1 MIPIISSP
9 NVQFMKTLISAIL
22 LFTLALTAQLPAH
35 SQSLP
40 LPPYTLILHYRLFL
54 TYNSTTVLVFP
65 APVRP
70 VDRGDRDILAQRQ
83 MGVENV
89 LKLKAARRNFS
100 PTNLHVFTGDGRVY
114 AFDVYYAD
122 TLASTY
128 NLMRLDPATTP
139 YGPEILLAGQPLN
152 SDQLDSC
159 VAQVRQQSSEFSIRS
174 HRYGMRLQLQ
184 NIDMAGPMLFFR
196 FTVYNRSNLD
206 YTPDF
211 LRLYLSDQARAKR
224 TSRQDQELTPLYAD
238 TLTTIP
244 GRQSR
249 MFIMGLPRI
258 TIPDRKEFHVELYE
272 KNGGRALAL
281 RIRNRQL
288 LHALRL
294 TIPTPPS
301 SNANQ

>member
-1 MIPIISSP
+1 
-9 NVQFMKTLISAIL
+9 MKTLISAIF
-22 LFTLALTAQLPAH
+22 LFTLALTAQLPAY

-40 LPPYTLILHYRLFL
+40 LPPSTLIVHYRLFL

-70 VDRGDRDILAQRQ
+70 VDRGDRDVLAQRQ
-83 MGVENV
+83 VGVENV
-89 LKLKAARRNFS
+89 LKLKAGRRNFS
-100 PTNLHVFTGDGRVY
+100 PTNLHVFTADGRVY
-114 AFDVYYAD
+114 AFDLYYTD

-128 NLMRLDPATTP
+128 NLTRVDPATTP
-139 YGPEILLAGQPLN
+139 AGPEIVLAGQALN
-152 SDQLDSC
+152 SDQLSIC
-159 VAQVRQQSSEFSIRS
+159 VALVRRQSPEFSIRS
-174 HRYGMRLQLQ
+174 HHYGMRLQLQ

-196 FTVYNRSNLD
+196 FTVSNKSNLD

-224 TSRQDQELTPLYAD
+224 TSRQDQELSPLYAD
-238 TLTTIP
+238 TLVTIS
-244 GRQSR
+244 GKNSR
-249 MFIMGLPRI
+249 MFIVGLPRI
-258 TIPDRKEFHVELYE
+258 TIPDRKEFRVELYE

-294 TIPTPPS
+294 AIPTSPS

>member
-1 MIPIISSP
+1 
-9 NVQFMKTLISAIL
+9 MKTLISAIF
-22 LFTLALTAQLPAH
+22 LFTLALTAHLPAR

-40 LPPYTLILHYRLFL
+40 LPPSTLILHYRLFL

-70 VDRGDRDILAQRQ
+70 VDRGDRDVLAQRQ
-83 MGVENV
+83 VGVENV
-89 LKLKAARRNFS
+89 LKLKAGRRNFS
-100 PTNLHVFTGDGRVY
+100 PTNLHVFTADGRVY
-114 AFDVYYAD
+114 AFDLYYTD

-128 NLMRLDPATTP
+128 NLTRVDPATTP
-139 YGPEILLAGQPLN
+139 AGPEIVLAGQALN
-152 SDQLDSC
+152 SDQLSIC
-159 VAQVRQQSSEFSIRS
+159 VALVRRQSPEFSIRS
-174 HRYGMRLQLQ
+174 HHYGMRLQLQ

-196 FTVYNRSNLD
+196 FTVSNKSNLD

-224 TSRQDQELTPLYAD
+224 TSRQDQELSPLYAD
-238 TLTTIP
+238 TLVTIS
-244 GRQSR
+244 GKNSR
-249 MFIMGLPRI
+249 MFIVGLPRI
-258 TIPDRKEFHVELYE
+258 TIPDRKEFRVELYE

-294 TIPTPPS
+294 AIPTSPS